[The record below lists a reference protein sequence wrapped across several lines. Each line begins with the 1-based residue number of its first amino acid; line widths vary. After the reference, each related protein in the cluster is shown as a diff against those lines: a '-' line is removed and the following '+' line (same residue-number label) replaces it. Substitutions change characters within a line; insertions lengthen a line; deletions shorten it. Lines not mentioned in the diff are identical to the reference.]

1 MSMFRTQSWLIVLAV
16 VAIAVTSAIFV
27 RPAKDE
33 HSPVNIRTG
42 QLYPEAKSLEPFA
55 LLNHEGETFSNA
67 DLKGL
72 WSFVF
77 FGYTTCPDVCP
88 MTLGEMAR
96 LQSTLPDAIKND
108 TQFIFV
114 TVDPERDT
122 VQQLAQYM
130 PFFNADLIGLT
141 GSENTTADFAR
152 QLGVAFAK
160 IPQEHG
166 SYLMDHSVRVFLLN
180 PEGER
185 YALFAPTQGASF
197 RADEL
202 LRDYVAIRQ
211 AN

>member
-1 MSMFRTQSWLIVLAV
+1 MFRKQSWLIVLAV
-16 VAIAVTSAIFV
+16 VGITVVAAVLL
-27 RPAKDE
+27 RPEKNVAT
-33 HSPVNIRTG
+33 PVSIRTG
-42 QLYPEAKSLEPFA
+42 QLYPEAKALEPFT
-55 LLNHEGETFSNA
+55 LINHKGESFTRA
-67 DLKGL
+67 DLQGL

-96 LQSTLPDAIKND
+96 LQSTLPEVMKKD

-122 VQQLAQYM
+122 VEQLAQYM
-130 PFFNADLIGLT
+130 PFFNADIIGLT
-141 GSENTTADFAR
+141 GTENTTAAFAR

-160 IPQEHG
+160 VPQEHG

-180 PEGER
+180 PNGER
-185 YALFAPTQGASF
+185 HALFAPTQGASF

-202 LRDYVAIRQ
+202 LQDYLTIRQ
-211 AN
+211 NE